1 MTTTLT
7 PTTIGDQV
15 VAILPDLATSIA
27 QARSRFDA
35 AKKAS
40 AEDDD
45 DADADT
51 DGDNNSSSDSKD
63 HDSNMSF
70 ADKMKAAKASK
81 AAKKDSDDVEA
92 IFARIDALEAENA
105 VLASLVKQ
113 EEPHADAPSDM
124 EDDGEDEGDDEDMT
138 PQQIALQMI
147 DEFTEAKPFLPT
159 DADITKY
166 QDIYDIYQDAIAH
179 CYPDALVKPD
189 LAQEDD
195 DDRINPM
202 DADEL
207 RGAFL
212 MMVIASHG
220 MKMAPGVRMSP
231 GMSMDSAESNDR
243 SFATALG
250 LRTDGCDDSTMP
262 KEPKRTEYY

>member
-35 AKKAS
+35 SKKAE
-40 AEDDD
+40 EDDKD
-45 DADADT
+45 DDEDDT
-51 DGDNNSSSDSKD
+51 SASSDAKDDDSK
-63 HDSNMSF
+63 MSF
-70 ADKMKAAKASK
+70 ADKMKAAKAAK
-81 AAKKDSDDVEA
+81 AEKKDSDDVEA
-92 IFARIDALEAENA
+92 IFARIDSLEAENA
-105 VLASLVKQ
+105 VLASLVKK
-113 EEPHADAPSDM
+113 EETHQDAPGDM
-124 EDDGEDEGDDEDMT
+124 EDDGDDEGDDEDMT

-147 DEFTEAKPFLPT
+147 DEFTEAKPFLPA

-166 QDIYDIYQDAIAH
+166 QDIYDIYQDAIANS
-179 CYPDALVKPD
+179 YPDALVKPD
-189 LAQEDD
+189 LVQEDD

-212 MMVIASHG
+212 MMVICSHG

-231 GMSMDSAESNDR
+231 GMSMDSAESDR

>member
-7 PTTIGDQV
+7 PTTIGDQI
-15 VAILPDLATSIA
+15 VALPPDLANSIA
-27 QARSRFDA
+27 QARTRFDA

-45 DADADT
+45 DADADD
-51 DGDNNSSSDSKD
+51 DGDNDASSDSKD

-70 ADKMKAAKASK
+70 ADKMKAAKAAKS
-81 AAKKDSDDVEA
+81 AKKDSDDVEA

-113 EEPHADAPSDM
+113 EEPHEDAPGDM
-124 EDDGEDEGDDEDMT
+124 EGGDDEGDDEDMT

-147 DEFTEAKPFLPT
+147 DEFTEAKPFLPA

-179 CYPDALVKPD
+179 CYPDALVRPD

-250 LRTDGCDDSTMP
+250 LRIDGCDDSTMP

>member
-15 VAILPDLATSIA
+15 VAILPDLADSIA

-35 AKKAS
+35 SKKAE
-40 AEDDD
+40 EDDKD
-45 DADADT
+45 DDEDDT
-51 DGDNNSSSDSKD
+51 SASSDAKDDDSK
-63 HDSNMSF
+63 MSF

-113 EEPHADAPSDM
+113 EEPHEDAPGDM

-147 DEFTEAKPFLPT
+147 DEFTEAKPFLPP

-189 LAQEDD
+189 LAQEEDD

-231 GMSMDSAESNDR
+231 GMSMDSAESDR

>member
-15 VAILPDLATSIA
+15 VAILPDLADSIA

-35 AKKAS
+35 SKKAE
-40 AEDDD
+40 EDDKD
-45 DADADT
+45 DDEDDT
-51 DGDNNSSSDSKD
+51 SASSDAKDDDSK
-63 HDSNMSF
+63 MSF

-113 EEPHADAPSDM
+113 EEPHEDAPGDM

-147 DEFTEAKPFLPT
+147 DEFTEAKPFLPP

-231 GMSMDSAESNDR
+231 GMSMDSAESDR

>member
-35 AKKAS
+35 AKAEK

-45 DADADT
+45 KDDDEDDT
-51 DGDNNSSSDSKD
+51 TASSDAKDDDSK
-63 HDSNMSF
+63 MSF
-70 ADKMKAAKASK
+70 ADKMKAAKAAK
-81 AAKKDSDDVEA
+81 AEKKDSDDVEA
-92 IFARIDALEAENA
+92 IFARIDSLEAENA
-105 VLASLVKQ
+105 VLASLVKKQ
-113 EEPHADAPSDM
+113 EPHADAPSDM
-124 EDDGEDEGDDEDMT
+124 EDDGEDDGDEEDMT

-189 LAQEDD
+189 LVQEDD

-250 LRTDGCDDSTMP
+250 LRVDGCDDSTMP